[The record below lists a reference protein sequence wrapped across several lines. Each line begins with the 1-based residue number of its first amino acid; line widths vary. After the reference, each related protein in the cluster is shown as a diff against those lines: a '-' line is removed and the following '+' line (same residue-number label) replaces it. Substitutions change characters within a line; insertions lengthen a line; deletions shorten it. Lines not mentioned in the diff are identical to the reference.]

1 MEISSD
7 SDPDVIT
14 DKHKTLIS
22 LFSNGP
28 KNFKTYTELIVFFY
42 NMCTHFQIDN
52 TGNRSSQVSWRC
64 NTGNLQKARV
74 QVSEFGNIPSY
85 LYQEIPTSFSQHIMP
100 PQVSGS
106 LSHNTSVILPTSN
119 TSSQLRATTN
129 PFQSFRQSSWIPTQF
144 SASSPVSIQS
154 LGQSSAPSVV
164 SPIGSNQNV
173 TVPSINQQVDQPSQ
187 AQVQEMFNFFRN
199 LQGNRIQSNQELP
212 NSGNNNNNTQ

>member
-42 NMCTHFQIDN
+42 NMCTRFQIDN
-52 TGNRSSQVSWRC
+52 TGNLPQ
-64 NTGNLQKARV
+64 ARV

-129 PFQSFRQSSWIPTQF
+129 PFQSFGQSSSIPTQF
-144 SASSPVSIQS
+144 SASLPVSIQS